1 VTTSLAA
8 VDGQYDDD
16 IMSVAF
22 QKDPFPLYNRIREE
36 TPVYWCEPWN
46 AWLVTRYDDVVAVL
60 RDWERFSSEGR
71 HEAFTSELDKE
82 SSETAAHAIAT
93 MLDLDPPDH
102 TRLRRLSSGA
112 FAPRRVE
119 ELRPTLE
126 QDCRDLLSS
135 VEPGSSFDYITTVA
149 RPLPA
154 ISIARMMGLPL
165 EDAETYLRWVDG
177 VITYWSTTPPTD
189 ETATLIGRVMDETN
203 TYFTDYIRRVR
214 DNPPD
219 TVVGELI
226 KAQEAG
232 DRLSYEELITYCSML
247 LNAASDTSR
256 SLIGNQTVPVLE
268 DPDLQARVRA
278 DRTLIPKV
286 VEEAMRYSSPLLRA
300 PRLVNE
306 DVQLAGRTLR
316 KGTLAFAIFASANRD
331 PRIFEHPDDFD
342 IDRPSND
349 KQIGFG
355 SGRHLC
361 IGAAIARMQAEV
373 ALATLLDTFDEIAL
387 DEVEWRPLH
396 LIRSPGRLMIN
407 VR

>member
-1 VTTSLAA
+1 MTTSLAA
-8 VDGQYDDD
+8 VDGQYDDE

-22 QKDPFPLYNRIREE
+22 QRDPFPLYNRIREQA
-36 TPVYWCEPWN
+36 PVYWCEPWK

-71 HEAFTSELDKE
+71 HEAFTSELDRE
-82 SSETAAHAIAT
+82 SSADAAHAIAT
-93 MLDLDPPDH
+93 MLDMDPPDH

-126 QDCRDLLSS
+126 QDCRQLLSS
-135 VEPGSSFDYITTVA
+135 IAPGSAFDFIATVA

-165 EDAETYLRWVDG
+165 EDAATYLRWVDG

-189 ETATLIGRVMDETN
+189 ETAALIGRVMHETN
-203 TYFTDYIRRVR
+203 TYFTDYVGRVR
-214 DNPPD
+214 DDPPD

-226 KAQEAG
+226 RAQEAG

-256 SLIGNQTVPVLE
+256 SLIGNETVALLE
-268 DPDLQARVRA
+268 TTDLQARVRA

-286 VEEAMRYSSPLLRA
+286 VEEALRFSSPLLRA
-300 PRLVNE
+300 PRLVTE
-306 DVQLAGRTLR
+306 DVELGGRLLR

-331 PRIFEHPDDFD
+331 PRVFDQPDEFD

-349 KQIGFG
+349 KQIDFG

-373 ALATLLDTFDEIAL
+373 ALATLLDTFDAL
-387 DEVEWRPLH
+387 TLEEVEWRPLH
-396 LIRSPGRLMIN
+396 LIRSPERLVI
-407 VR
+407 RAR